1 MDIQREYDLVQLIG
15 EGWFSRVYLAER
27 RSTREEVIIMI
38 RMIMI
43 MIMMMDEECFSKVYL
58 AERRSTREEVMIMI
72 IIHDD
77 YDCMWTRFMMMLRDI
92 NGRVFFDKDG
102 HDYY

>member
-1 MDIQREYDLVQLIG
+1 
-15 EGWFSRVYLAER
+15 
-27 RSTREEVIIMI
+27 
-38 RMIMI
+38 
-43 MIMMMDEECFSKVYL
+43 MMMDEECFSKVYL

-92 NGRVFFDKDG
+92 KGRVYLTEMIMIITELRLTLKQQLL
-102 HDYY
+102 HPN